1 MKFKRLVASVV
12 MGALFSGAAWAQV
25 KVGVVSSSTG
35 PVAMV
40 GIPQK
45 NSVPLM
51 PTKVGNL
58 TVQYIPLD
66 DGSDPTASVVAIK
79 KLISEENVDA
89 IIGPSGSPNA
99 MGVIQFAAEAGVPL
113 LAPVGTAA
121 VVLPMDDKKKW
132 VFKTTQN
139 DQLIADALVGHMAK
153 AGIKTVGFIGTADP
167 FGENWER
174 VFRAGAEARGI
185 RIVAAEKFQRQDS
198 SVAGQAIKLMAARPD
213 AILVA
218 APGTLAALPQITLK
232 DRGYAGVFYQTHG
245 AALNEFLKL
254 GGSKVEGT
262 IMAASL
268 MLVVDDVPDSHPSKK
283 VAKDYIAAY
292 RKLHGA
298 APATFGGNVF
308 DAGLLLERAIPKAL
322 EKGQPGTVEFRSAL
336 RDALEQTR
344 ELPASQGVYNMTPA
358 DHSGF
363 DERGRVLITVR
374 NGEWALLK

>member
-153 AGIKTVGFIGTADP
+153 TGIKTVGFIGTSDP
-167 FGENWER
+167 YGENWAKVFTESAGRKGIKVVSSER
-174 VFRAGAEARGI
+174 
-185 RIVAAEKFQRQDS
+185 FQRSDS
-198 SVAGQAIKLMAARPD
+198 SVTAQGLKVLMSKPD
-213 AILVA
+213 AVLIA
-218 APGTLAALPQITLK
+218 APGTPAVLPQITLY
-232 DRGYAGVFYQTHG
+232 DQGYRGKVYQTHG
-245 AALNEFLKL
+245 AALPEFLKL
-254 GGSKVEGT
+254 GGKKVEGT
-262 IMAASL
+262 VLAASL
-268 MLVVDDVPDSHPSKK
+268 MLVLDQISDSHPSKK
-283 VAKDYIAAY
+283 IAIDYVNAY
-292 RKLHGA
+292 EKLNGSK
-298 APATFGGNVF
+298 PATFGGNVF
-308 DAGLLLERAIPKAL
+308 DAGLLLKNAIPHAAA
-322 EKGQPGTVEFRSAL
+322 KGKPGTPAFRAAL
-336 RDALEQTR
+336 RDALEQTKDM
-344 ELPASQGVYNMTPA
+344 PATQGVYNMTPA

-363 DERGRVLITVR
+363 DERGRELIVVKDGKWT
-374 NGEWALLK
+374 LIQ

>member
-1 MKFKRLVASVV
+1 MKNLVRSSCLLMGVLFAGGAS
-12 MGALFSGAAWAQV
+12 AEIN
-25 KVGVVSSSTG
+25 VGVISSSTG
-35 PVAMV
+35 PIAIV

-45 NSVPLM
+45 NTVPLL
-51 PTKVGNL
+51 PARVAGQDIKYAL
-58 TVQYIPLD
+58 LD
-66 DGSDPTASVVAIK
+66 DGSDPTASVVAAK
-79 KLISEENVDA
+79 KLIVEHKVDA
-89 IIGPSGSPNA
+89 IIGATGGPNTL
-99 MGVIQFAAEAGVPL
+99 GIIPFIAEAKVPL
-113 LAPVGTAA
+113 LAPTGSAA

-139 DQLIADALVGHMAK
+139 DDLIAGALIEHMA
-153 AGIKTVGFIGTADP
+153 ATGIKTVGFIGTADP